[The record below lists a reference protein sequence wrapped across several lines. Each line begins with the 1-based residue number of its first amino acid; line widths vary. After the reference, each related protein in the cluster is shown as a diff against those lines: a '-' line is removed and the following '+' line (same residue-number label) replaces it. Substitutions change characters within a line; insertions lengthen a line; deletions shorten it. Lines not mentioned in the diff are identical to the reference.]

1 VEFRDGRWSEDRT
14 FGQNET
20 GSFQEHRSQGR
31 TGASGIGSCEE
42 SLFFVRMVV
51 MHSHGVFWTMEW
63 LQLSSSGQIREGSLR
78 GIFVKQCCYRS
89 MISQVTAA
97 LYLDL
102 HGLL

>member
-1 VEFRDGRWSEDRT
+1 
-14 FGQNET
+14 
-20 GSFQEHRSQGR
+20 
-31 TGASGIGSCEE
+31 
-42 SLFFVRMVV
+42 
-51 MHSHGVFWTMEW
+51 MEW